1 MAIPQTEKRFD
12 AAAYLA
18 WEEAQ
23 AERHEYVAG
32 EVFRHGRRAP
42 VAQCRHAEPLHA
54 LRQNSKAL
62 RVAFSS
68 KRSRPASK
76 PPIASSIP
84 TYWSPA
90 TRATA

>member
-1 MAIPQTEKRFD
+1 MAIPQTETRFD
-12 AAAYLA
+12 AAAYLL

-32 EVFRHGRRAP
+32 EVFAMVGVRQSHNVATLNLATACARH
-42 VAQCRHAEPLHA
+42 
-54 LRQNSKAL
+54 SKAL
-62 RVAFSS
+62 RVEFSS

-76 PPIASSIP
+76 PPIASFIP